1 MFRRD
6 IRADELREP
15 LTGTRRDVQ
24 LVGVSATLGQ
34 PVRRELVHQRWV
46 GKSDVI
52 KVDSKTNSL
61 PDTLKHYV
69 VTNHDDAEGFENLEE
84 QTQPS
89 ADELMDTVL
98 HIVRSNQVG
107 SVLLF
112 VPTSVSIDDTVA
124 MLRTHAIAGSGSG
137 NGADSPP
144 MMMRAEAL
152 YTHVHG
158 VKPAEAQV
166 RRQAIINRIVTASS
180 SQPYVIVVNMDTA
193 RGLDLPGVEMA
204 ILVGTPRTQSD
215 YQHIAGRVGRA
226 GCQGTVVTV
235 GYDAKQ
241 TVRIKKIASSLKVEL
256 ATMVL

>member
-1 MFRRD
+1 M
-6 IRADELREP
+6 
-15 LTGTRRDVQ
+15 
-24 LVGVSATLGQ
+24 
-34 PVRRELVHQRWV
+34 
-46 GKSDVI
+46 
-52 KVDSKTNSL
+52 DSKTGSL

-69 VTNHDDAEGFENLEE
+69 VTDHDDVEGFDSVEE
-84 QTQPS
+84 QSQPS

-98 HIVRSNQVG
+98 HVVRSSQAG
-107 SVLLF
+107 SILLF

-124 MLRTHAIAGSGSG
+124 MLRTHAITGDGP
-137 NGADSPP
+137 DSPP
-144 MMMRAEAL
+144 MMIRAEAL

-166 RRQAIINRIVTASS
+166 RRQAIVNRIATANS

-204 ILVGTPRTQSD
+204 VLVGTPRTHSD

-241 TVRIKKIASSLKVEL
+241 TVRIKKMAASLKVEL
-256 ATMVL
+256 SRMLL